1 MSLTLGRGDVT
12 GIDAVAPLT
21 TVGVELLVTVVAVE
35 EDAADVDAEGAA
47 VVVVVVAVV
56 VAAAVVPLDDCLRN
70 ILDNI

>member
-1 MSLTLGRGDVT
+1 MTLGLGDVT

-21 TVGVELLVTVVAVE
+21 TVGAELLVTVVVAVE
-35 EDAADVDAEGAA
+35 EDVADVEGAGAA
-47 VVVVVVAVV
+47 VVVV